1 VDLSDLRLFLSA
13 TQHHNLNAAANELN
27 LTASAVSRGIRRLEE
42 TLRTPLFDR
51 VGTSLVLN
59 AAGLRLQ
66 QRAISLL
73 DLAEATRAEFEG
85 AAFKVHCRV
94 AAPAVLQWRW
104 GAALAQALDTAQEG
118 SSMVFRLA
126 FEDEALAAVARGEA
140 DLALV
145 SQEALINGPQRHQ
158 ADGLVAEPL
167 GTMSMQLAAGKSHP
181 LVAGTAA
188 DKARVRTV
196 SLQQVL
202 KHEFA
207 APSRSMFCGVG
218 RGTRSDGWRD
228 DQLPRRIRYWID
240 DLQLLVQFV
249 AEGRALAYLPDFAIE
264 GAGLCRLRVRDC
276 QYSCEETAS
285 LLWRPTEAA
294 GWQLR
299 MVERLRRRTGG

>member
-1 VDLSDLRLFLSA
+1 MDLSDLRLFLSA
-13 TQHHNLNAAANELN
+13 TRHHNLNAAANELN

-51 VGTSLVLN
+51 VGKSLVLN

-94 AAPAVLQWRW
+94 AGPAVLQWRW
-104 GAALAQALDTAQEG
+104 GAALAQALDAAQEG

-145 SQEALINGPQRHQ
+145 SQEALLNGPQRHQ
-158 ADGLVAEPL
+158 AEGLVAEPL
-167 GTMSMQLAAGKSHP
+167 GTM
-181 LVAGTAA
+181 
-188 DKARVRTV
+188 

-276 QYSCEETAS
+276 EYSCEETAS

-299 MVERLRRRTGG
+299 MVERLRRR

>member
-1 VDLSDLRLFLSA
+1 MDLSDLRLFLSA
-13 TQHHNLNAAANELN
+13 TRHHNLNAAANELN
-27 LTASAVSRGIRRLEE
+27 LTASAVSRGIRRLEDS
-42 TLRTPLFDR
+42 LRTPLFDR
-51 VGTSLVLN
+51 VGKSLVLN
-59 AAGLRLQ
+59 AAGQRLQ

-73 DLAEATRAEFEG
+73 DMAEATRAEFEG
-85 AAFKVHCRV
+85 SAFKVHCRV

-104 GAALAQALDTAQEG
+104 GGALAQALEEAQSG

-126 FEDEALAAVARGEA
+126 YEDEAVAAVARGDA

-145 SQEALINGPQRHQ
+145 SQEALTNGPQRHL
-158 ADGLVAEPL
+158 AEGLVAEPL
-167 GTMSMQLAAGKSHP
+167 GTMSMQLAAGATHP
-181 LVAGTAA
+181 LVTSASGKAGP
-188 DKARVRTV
+188 RTV
-196 SLQQVL
+196 STQQVL
-202 KHEFA
+202 QHEFA

-264 GAGLCRLRVRDC
+264 AAGLRRLRVRDC
-276 QYSCEETAS
+276 QYTCEESAS

-299 MVERLRRRTGG
+299 MVDQLRKR